1 MCLASKVNRESEKL
15 FSVFQE
21 RHYLIAVAN
30 EFTGYGVRL
39 FSGFAIISKDFTG
52 GIVKSSSISIFH
64 NESSIVSVWAFNVLF
79 HIFQLL
85 FIVYYLHTE
94 GYFYLGKVH
103 WGKTID
109 IDACIRVTFNYQP
122 YSCREGGTEDTG
134 VEAGSFTFFGS
145 PCHFT
150 DIPE

>member
-94 GYFYLGKVH
+94 GYFYFLLFSYVLYH
-103 WGKTID
+103 TD
-109 IDACIRVTFNYQP
+109 LHEEVN
-122 YSCREGGTEDTG
+122 REVDLFRLESYGLTNRRFPLDFLDGY
-134 VEAGSFTFFGS
+134 VVWQF
-145 PCHFT
+145 
-150 DIPE
+150 